1 MHTRP
6 GRTEAGASR
15 RREDEAMDRYAAGET
30 AAFVAL
36 YDALAPRLWSML
48 CRRVR
53 DPERAA
59 DLLQE
64 TMLRIHRA
72 RGVFVPGSAVGPWA
86 FAIALRVLLNDAR
99 RNRRKPPPIGGDL
112 DALCGAGPDPDP
124 GPEQLLVGKEMAR
137 HLTSDA
143 ARLSP
148 ALRVMFHL
156 VRGRGFTIA
165 QAARRLGISVGT
177 AKVRLHRACSLLRAS
192 LPFDVRKAPR

>member
-1 MHTRP
+1 
-6 GRTEAGASR
+6 
-15 RREDEAMDRYAAGET
+15 MDRYAAGET
-30 AAFVAL
+30 AAFVEL

-72 RGVFVPGSAVGPWA
+72 RGSFVPGSAVAPWA
-86 FAIALRVLLNDAR
+86 FAIALRLLLNDSR

-112 DALCGAGPDPDP
+112 DALCGPGPDPDP
-124 GPEQLLVGKEMAR
+124 GPEQLLAGKEMAR
-137 HLTSDA
+137 HLSSDA

-148 ALRVMFHL
+148 ALRAMFHL
-156 VRGRGFTIA
+156 VCGRGLTIA

-177 AKVRLHRACSLLRAS
+177 AKVRLHRAYSLLRAS
-192 LPFDVRKAPR
+192 LPFDLRKAPR